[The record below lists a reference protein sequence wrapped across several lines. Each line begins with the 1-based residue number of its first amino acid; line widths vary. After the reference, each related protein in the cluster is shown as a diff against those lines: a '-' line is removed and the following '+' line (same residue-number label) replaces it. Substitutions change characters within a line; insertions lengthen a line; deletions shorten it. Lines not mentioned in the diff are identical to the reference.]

1 MKKSLDVVTILRN
14 EQKTGNK
21 IQIKE
26 LFVQEVQFPSHFSEK
41 NTKENKKI
49 GRKLVIIS
57 CW

>member
-49 GRKLVIIS
+49 G
-57 CW
+57 